1 MADQT
6 MFGKK
11 TYLRGAWKPTMSLHP
26 PSHRRE
32 LVPLAWIYRN
42 KKQPTTKTGTIQES
56 NPMKYMGERVAKYF
70 GKRVYYG
77 TVVGYDDDAVPV
89 YWRVVYDDDD
99 EEDMEF
105 DELMI
110 ASRFATMEEKSSI
123 QEWAPKKCVGERVA
137 KYFGEKIYYGTIA
150 GYNNDESP
158 IYWHVE
164 YDDGDKEDME
174 NDELKRASN
183 LAKIQEKLAKRN
195 GSK

>member
-1 MADQT
+1 
-6 MFGKK
+6 
-11 TYLRGAWKPTMSLHP
+11 MSLHP

-42 KKQPTTKTGTIQES
+42 KKQPTTKTVTIQES
-56 NPMKYMGERVAKYF
+56 NPMKYM
-70 GKRVYYG
+70 
-77 TVVGYDDDAVPV
+77 
-89 YWRVVYDDDD
+89 
-99 EEDMEF
+99 
-105 DELMI
+105 
-110 ASRFATMEEKSSI
+110 
-123 QEWAPKKCVGERVA
+123 GERVA

-174 NDELKRASN
+174 NDELQRASN

>member
-1 MADQT
+1 
-6 MFGKK
+6 
-11 TYLRGAWKPTMSLHP
+11 
-26 PSHRRE
+26 
-32 LVPLAWIYRN
+32 
-42 KKQPTTKTGTIQES
+42 
-56 NPMKYMGERVAKYF
+56 MKYMGERVAKYF

-105 DELMI
+105 DELMR